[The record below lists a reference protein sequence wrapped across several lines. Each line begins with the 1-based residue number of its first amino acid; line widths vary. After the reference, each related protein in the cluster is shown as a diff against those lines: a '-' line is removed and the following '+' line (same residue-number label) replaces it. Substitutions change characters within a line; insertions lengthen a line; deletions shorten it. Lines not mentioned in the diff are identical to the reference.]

1 MEEKK
6 PDTRTINIRLK
17 PVYTLDRDKRVG
29 ADISNTNLYLYK
41 NGKITDCPFKAIG
54 TREGVALLPCG
65 EECPHFHFVPE
76 TKKVPAK
83 PKEGEET
90 AESVKESF
98 DEYYKLFYKFD
109 NGQAIKFSQDS
120 MDISK
125 MYYKTKY
132 DSKNREASQLH
143 IHGESI
149 FGHLS
154 KIAGSIF
161 ELAELRIEMEF

>member
-83 PKEGEET
+83 PKEGEENKET
-90 AESVKESF
+90 AMETVDTGKIFVKLTCGCGSNGNGAYFPIANVDMSGSKPEPSPLKVV
-98 DEYYKLFYKFD
+98 KL
-109 NGQAIKFSQDS
+109 N
-120 MDISK
+120 
-125 MYYKTKY
+125 
-132 DSKNREASQLH
+132 NE
-143 IHGESI
+143 
-149 FGHLS
+149 
-154 KIAGSIF
+154 
-161 ELAELRIEMEF
+161 